1 MHQPSQEEVS
11 TEVIAAEATPKSANE
26 LCFSHAHP
34 IFKEEALFDHSIGFM
49 HQYAKKEDEFKIS
62 AYLNDASPANKH
74 QKDL

>member
-1 MHQPSQEEVS
+1 MNSVSAMPTPSLKRR
-11 TEVIAAEATPKSANE
+11 P
-26 LCFSHAHP
+26 
-34 IFKEEALFDHSIGFM
+34 LFDHSIGFM